1 MEGTKIMIYNLKIS
15 KPIQKSNIVVFFL
28 KNHEMSEHTYLNLN
42 EALRKNKIGIEEYDD
57 VGYRDL
63 LNIKNLSNE
72 SLLLL
77 NGEQI
82 IGHKIKQNRVV
93 ASTSLI
99 EKNSEGIIR
108 VSCGEKNRWSALTNE
123 DISTSD
129 SMFFSR
135 QTLHKQNLS
144 WGQIDSYLYQNGIK
158 SLTKDSSIVY
168 KKNKITVDN
177 IVESFKPEAN
187 VIGLAIGN
195 HFGITSLDVFSNPL
209 LFQHYYKKILRSYVL
224 ANLSNNKK
232 MINLNEKDV
241 NIFLKNVYVA
251 KKRKIMN
258 LKGQHGEKYSLQSK
272 KIVGNVLYDKAKVV
286 HFTALLKNDLNELPD
301 KNKTRKVA

>member
-1 MEGTKIMIYNLKIS
+1 MIYNFKIS
-15 KPIQKSNIVVFFL
+15 KPIQKNNIVVFFL
-28 KNHEMSEHTYLNLN
+28 KNFEMNDRTYLNLN
-42 EALRKNKIGIEEYDD
+42 EGLSKNKIGIEEYDD

-63 LNIKNLSNE
+63 LNIKNLSDE

-93 ASTSLI
+93 ASTTLI
-99 EKNSEGIIR
+99 EKNSEGVIN
-108 VSCGEKNRWSALTNE
+108 VSCGEKNRWSALTNQ
-123 DISTSD
+123 DINTSD

-135 QTLHKQNLS
+135 QTIHKQNLS
-144 WGQIDSYLYQNGIK
+144 WIQIDNYLDQNGIK
-158 SLTKDSSIVY
+158 SLTKDSSILY
-168 KKNKITVDN
+168 KKNKTNVDN

-187 VIGLAIGN
+187 VIGLALGN
-195 HFGITSLDVFSNPL
+195 HYGVTSLDVFSNPL
-209 LFQHYYKKILRSYVL
+209 LFKHYYKKILRSYVL

-232 MINLNEKDV
+232 MINLNEQDV
-241 NIFLKNVYVA
+241 NIFLENVYVA

-286 HFTALLKNDLNELPD
+286 HFTALLKNDLNDLPD

>member
-15 KPIQKSNIVVFFL
+15 KPIQKNNIVVFFL
-28 KNHEMSEHTYLNLN
+28 KNHEMNEHTYLNLN
-42 EALRKNKIGIEEYDD
+42 EGLSKNKIDIQEYDD

-63 LNIKNLSNE
+63 LNIKNLSDE

-77 NGEQI
+77 NGEQL

-93 ASTSLI
+93 VSTSLI
-99 EKNSEGIIR
+99 EKNSEGLIR

-144 WGQIDSYLYQNGIK
+144 WVQIDSYLYQNGIK

-187 VIGLAIGN
+187 IIGLAIGN

-232 MINLNEKDV
+232 MINLNEQDV

-258 LKGQHGEKYSLQSK
+258 LKGQHGEKYSLQSQ

-301 KNKTRKVA
+301 KNKTRKAA

>member
-1 MEGTKIMIYNLKIS
+1 MIYNFKIS
-15 KPIQKSNIVVFFL
+15 KPIQKNNIVVFFL
-28 KNHEMSEHTYLNLN
+28 KNYEMNDHTYLNLN
-42 EALRKNKIGIEEYDD
+42 EGLSKNKIGIEEYDD

-63 LNIKNLSNE
+63 LNIKNLSDE

-93 ASTSLI
+93 ASTTLI
-99 EKNSEGIIR
+99 EKNSEAAIN
-108 VSCGEKNRWSALTNE
+108 VSCGEKNRWSALTNQ

-135 QTLHKQNLS
+135 QTIHKQNLS
-144 WGQIDSYLYQNGIK
+144 WIQIDNYLDQNGIK
-158 SLTKDSSIVY
+158 SLTKDSSILY
-168 KKNKITVDN
+168 KKNKTTVDN

-187 VIGLAIGN
+187 VIGLALGN
-195 HFGITSLDVFSNPL
+195 HFGVTSLDVFSNPL

-232 MINLNEKDV
+232 MINLDEQDV
-241 NIFLKNVYVA
+241 NIFLENVYVA

>member
-1 MEGTKIMIYNLKIS
+1 MIYNLKIS
-15 KPIQKSNIVVFFL
+15 KPIQKNNIVVFFL
-28 KNHEMSEHTYLNLN
+28 KNFAMNGYTYLNLN
-42 EALRKNKIGIEEYDD
+42 EGLSKNKIGIKEYDD

-63 LNIKNLSNE
+63 LNIKNLSDE

-108 VSCGEKNRWSALTNE
+108 VSCGEKNRWSTLTNE

-135 QTLHKQNLS
+135 QTLHKQHLS

-195 HFGITSLDVFSNPL
+195 HFGITSLDVFSNPS

-241 NIFLKNVYVA
+241 NIFLENVYVA

-272 KIVGNVLYDKAKVV
+272 KIVGNVLYDKTKVV
-286 HFTALLKNDLNELPD
+286 HFTALLKNDLNEFPD

>member
-1 MEGTKIMIYNLKIS
+1 MVRGRDRGN
-15 KPIQKSNIVVFFL
+15 FL
-28 KNHEMSEHTYLNLN
+28 IKLHDLYIKTSEMNDHTYLNLN
-42 EALRKNKIGIEEYDD
+42 GGLSKNEVGIEEYDD

-63 LNIKNLSNE
+63 LKIKNLSDE

-108 VSCGEKNRWSALTNE
+108 VSCAEKNRWSALTNE

-144 WGQIDSYLYQNGIK
+144 WGQIDSYLNLNGIK

-168 KKNKITVDN
+168 KKNKTVVDN
-177 IVESFKPEAN
+177 IVESFKPDGN

-195 HFGITSLDVFSNPL
+195 HYGITSLDFFSNPS
-209 LFQHYYKKILRSYVL
+209 LFQHYYKKILRSYVI

-232 MINLNEKDV
+232 IINLDQQDV
-241 NIFLKNVYVA
+241 NIFLENVYVA

-258 LKGQHGEKYSLQSK
+258 FKGHHGEKYSLQSK
-272 KIVGNVLYDKAKVV
+272 KIVGNVLYDKTKVV
-286 HFTALLKNDLNELPD
+286 HFTALLKNDLNEFPD

>member
-1 MEGTKIMIYNLKIS
+1 MIYNLKIS
-15 KPIQKSNIVVFFL
+15 KPIQKNNIVVFFL
-28 KNHEMSEHTYLNLN
+28 KNYEMNDHTYLNLN
-42 EALRKNKIGIEEYDD
+42 EGLSKNKIGIEEYDD

-63 LNIKNLSNE
+63 LNIKNLSDE

-93 ASTSLI
+93 ASTTLI
-99 EKNSEGIIR
+99 EKNSEAAIN
-108 VSCGEKNRWSALTNE
+108 VSCGEKNRWSALTNQ

-135 QTLHKQNLS
+135 QTIHKQNLS
-144 WGQIDSYLYQNGIK
+144 WIQIDNYLDQNGIK
-158 SLTKDSSIVY
+158 SLTKDSSILY
-168 KKNKITVDN
+168 KKNKTTVDN

-187 VIGLAIGN
+187 VIGLALGN
-195 HFGITSLDVFSNPL
+195 HFGVTSLDVFSNPL

-232 MINLNEKDV
+232 MINLNEQDV
-241 NIFLKNVYVA
+241 NIFLENVYVA

>member
-168 KKNKITVDN
+168 NKNKITVDN

-195 HFGITSLDVFSNPL
+195 HFGITSLDVFSNPF

-232 MINLNEKDV
+232 MINVDEQDV

>member
-1 MEGTKIMIYNLKIS
+1 MIYNFKIS
-15 KPIQKSNIVVFFL
+15 KPIQKNNIVVFFL
-28 KNHEMSEHTYLNLN
+28 KNFEMNDHTYLNLN
-42 EALRKNKIGIEEYDD
+42 EGLSKNKIGIEEYDD

-63 LNIKNLSNE
+63 LNIKNLSDE

-93 ASTSLI
+93 ASTTLI
-99 EKNSEGIIR
+99 EKNSEGVIN
-108 VSCGEKNRWSALTNE
+108 VSCGEKNRWSALTNQ
-123 DISTSD
+123 DINTSD

-135 QTLHKQNLS
+135 QTIHKQNLS
-144 WGQIDSYLYQNGIK
+144 WIQIDNYLDQNGIK
-158 SLTKDSSIVY
+158 SLTKDSSILY
-168 KKNKITVDN
+168 KKNKTNVDN

-187 VIGLAIGN
+187 VIGLALGN
-195 HFGITSLDVFSNPL
+195 HYGVTSLDVFSNPL
-209 LFQHYYKKILRSYVL
+209 LFKHYYKKILRSYVL

-232 MINLNEKDV
+232 MINLNEQDV
-241 NIFLKNVYVA
+241 NIFLENVYVA

-286 HFTALLKNDLNELPD
+286 HFTALLKNDLNDLPD

>member
-1 MEGTKIMIYNLKIS
+1 MIYNLKIS
-15 KPIQKSNIVVFFL
+15 TPVQKNNIVVFFL
-28 KNHEMSEHTYLNLN
+28 KNYEMNEHTYLNLN

-63 LNIKNLSNE
+63 LNIKNLSDE

-82 IGHKIKQNRVV
+82 VGHKIKQNRVV
-93 ASTSLI
+93 ASTALI

-123 DISTSD
+123 DISTSV

-135 QTLHKQNLS
+135 QTLNKQNLS

-168 KKNKITVDN
+168 KKNKIIVDN

>member
-1 MEGTKIMIYNLKIS
+1 MIYNLKIS
-15 KPIQKSNIVVFFL
+15 KPLQKNNLVVFFL
-28 KNHEMSEHTYLNLN
+28 KTSVLNNQTYLNLN
-42 EALRKNKIGIEEYDD
+42 AGLNQNKVGIEEYDD

-63 LNIKNLSNE
+63 LKIKNLSDE

-135 QTLHKQNLS
+135 QTLYKQNLS
-144 WGQIDSYLYQNGIK
+144 WAQIDIYLNQNSIK
-158 SLTKDSSIVY
+158 SLTKDSSKVY
-168 KKNKITVDN
+168 RKNKTVVDN
-177 IVESFKPEAN
+177 IVESFKPDTE

-195 HFGITSLDVFSNPL
+195 HYGITSLDVFSNPS
-209 LFQHYYKKILRSYVL
+209 LFKHYYKKILRSYVI
-224 ANLSNNKK
+224 ANLNNNKK
-232 MINLNEKDV
+232 TINLNQHDV
-241 NIFLKNVYVA
+241 NIFLKNIYVA

-258 LKGQHGEKYSLQSK
+258 FKGHRGEKYSLQSK
-272 KIVGNVLYDKAKVV
+272 KIVGNVLYDKTKVV
-286 HFTALLKNDLNELPD
+286 HFTALLKNDLNEFPE

>member
-1 MEGTKIMIYNLKIS
+1 MIYNLKIS
-15 KPIQKSNIVVFFL
+15 TPVQKNNIVVFFL
-28 KNHEMSEHTYLNLN
+28 KNYEMNEHTYLNLN
-42 EALRKNKIGIEEYDD
+42 EGLSKNKIGIEEYDD

-63 LNIKNLSNE
+63 LNIKNLSDE

-93 ASTSLI
+93 ASTALI

-135 QTLHKQNLS
+135 QTLHKQKLS

-177 IVESFKPEAN
+177 IVESFKTEAN
-187 VIGLAIGN
+187 VIGLVIGN

-232 MINLNEKDV
+232 IINLNEQDV
-241 NIFLKNVYVA
+241 NIFLQNVYVA
-251 KKRKIMN
+251 RKRKIMN
-258 LKGQHGEKYSLQSK
+258 LKGQHGEKYSLQSN

-301 KNKTRKVA
+301 KNKTRKAA

>member
-1 MEGTKIMIYNLKIS
+1 MIYNLKIS
-15 KPIQKSNIVVFFL
+15 KPLQKNNIVVFFL
-28 KNHEMSEHTYLNLN
+28 KTSEMNDHTYLNLN
-42 EALRKNKIGIEEYDD
+42 GGLSKNKVGIEEYDD

-63 LNIKNLSNE
+63 LKIKNLSDE

-99 EKNSEGIIR
+99 AENSEGIIR
-108 VSCGEKNRWSALTNE
+108 VSCGEKNRWSALTNQE
-123 DISTSD
+123 IRTSD

-135 QTLHKQNLS
+135 QTVQKQNLS
-144 WGQIDSYLYQNGIK
+144 WEQIDSYLNQNGIK

-168 KKNKITVDN
+168 KKNKTVVDN
-177 IVESFKPEAN
+177 IVESFKPDTN

-195 HFGITSLDVFSNPL
+195 HYGITSLDVFSNPS
-209 LFQHYYKKILRSYVL
+209 LFKHYYKKILRSYVV
-224 ANLSNNKK
+224 ANLNNNKK
-232 MINLNEKDV
+232 IINLNQQDV
-241 NIFLKNVYVA
+241 NIFLENVYIA
-251 KKRKIMN
+251 EKRKIMN

>member
-1 MEGTKIMIYNLKIS
+1 MIYNFKIS
-15 KPIQKSNIVVFFL
+15 KPIQKNNIVVFFL
-28 KNHEMSEHTYLNLN
+28 KNYEMNDHTYLNLN
-42 EALRKNKIGIEEYDD
+42 EGLSKNKIGIEEYDD

-63 LNIKNLSNE
+63 LNIKNLSDE

-93 ASTSLI
+93 ASTTLI
-99 EKNSEGIIR
+99 EKNSEAAIN
-108 VSCGEKNRWSALTNE
+108 VSCGEKNRWSALTNQ

-135 QTLHKQNLS
+135 QTIHKQNLS
-144 WGQIDSYLYQNGIK
+144 WIQIDNYLDQNGIK
-158 SLTKDSSIVY
+158 SLTKDSSILY
-168 KKNKITVDN
+168 KKNKTTVDN

-187 VIGLAIGN
+187 VIGLALGN
-195 HFGITSLDVFSNPL
+195 HFGVTSLDVFSNPL

-232 MINLNEKDV
+232 MINLNEQDV
-241 NIFLKNVYVA
+241 NIFLENVYVA

-301 KNKTRKVA
+301 KNKTRKAA

>member
-1 MEGTKIMIYNLKIS
+1 MIYNLKIS
-15 KPIQKSNIVVFFL
+15 KPLQKNNIVVFFL
-28 KNHEMSEHTYLNLN
+28 KTSEMNDHTYLNLN
-42 EALRKNKIGIEEYDD
+42 GGLSKNKVDIEEYDD

-63 LNIKNLSNE
+63 LKIKNLSDE

-99 EKNSEGIIR
+99 AENSEGIIR
-108 VSCGEKNRWSALTNE
+108 VSCGEKNRWSALTNQE
-123 DISTSD
+123 IRTSD

-135 QTLHKQNLS
+135 QTVQKQNLS
-144 WGQIDSYLYQNGIK
+144 WEQIDSYLNQNGIK

-168 KKNKITVDN
+168 KKNKTVVDN
-177 IVESFKPEAN
+177 IVESFKSDTN

-195 HFGITSLDVFSNPL
+195 HYGITSLDVFSNPS
-209 LFQHYYKKILRSYVL
+209 LFKHYYKKILRSYVV
-224 ANLSNNKK
+224 ANLNNNKK
-232 MINLNEKDV
+232 IINLNQQDV
-241 NIFLKNVYVA
+241 NIFLENVYIA
-251 KKRKIMN
+251 EKRKIMN
-258 LKGQHGEKYSLQSK
+258 LKGHHGEKYSLQSK
-272 KIVGNVLYDKAKVV
+272 KILGNVLYDKTKVV
-286 HFTALLKNDLNELPD
+286 HFTALLKNDLNEFPD

>member
-1 MEGTKIMIYNLKIS
+1 MIYNFKIS
-15 KPIQKSNIVVFFL
+15 KPIQKNNIVVFFL
-28 KNHEMSEHTYLNLN
+28 KNYEMNDHTYLNLN
-42 EALRKNKIGIEEYDD
+42 EGLSKNKIGIEEYDD

-63 LNIKNLSNE
+63 LNIKNLSDE

-93 ASTSLI
+93 ASTTLI
-99 EKNSEGIIR
+99 EKNSEAAIN
-108 VSCGEKNRWSALTNE
+108 VSCGEKNRWSALTNQ

-135 QTLHKQNLS
+135 QTIHKQNLS
-144 WGQIDSYLYQNGIK
+144 WIQIDNYLDQNGIK
-158 SLTKDSSIVY
+158 SLTKDSSILY
-168 KKNKITVDN
+168 KKNKTTVDN

-187 VIGLAIGN
+187 VIGLALGN
-195 HFGITSLDVFSNPL
+195 HFGVTSLDVFSNPL

>member
-1 MEGTKIMIYNLKIS
+1 MIYNLKIS
-15 KPIQKSNIVVFFL
+15 KPLQKNNIVVFFL
-28 KNHEMSEHTYLNLN
+28 KTSEMNDHTYLNLN
-42 EALRKNKIGIEEYDD
+42 GGLSKNKVGIEEYDD

-63 LNIKNLSNE
+63 LKIKNLSDE

-99 EKNSEGIIR
+99 AENSEGIIR
-108 VSCGEKNRWSALTNE
+108 VSCGEKNRWSALTNQE
-123 DISTSD
+123 IRTSD

-135 QTLHKQNLS
+135 QTVQKQNLS
-144 WGQIDSYLYQNGIK
+144 WEQIDSYLNQNGIK

-168 KKNKITVDN
+168 KKNKTVVDN
-177 IVESFKPEAN
+177 IVESFKPDTN

-195 HFGITSLDVFSNPL
+195 HYGITSLDVFSNPS
-209 LFQHYYKKILRSYVL
+209 LFKHYYKKILRSYVV
-224 ANLSNNKK
+224 ANLNNNKK
-232 MINLNEKDV
+232 IINLNQQDV
-241 NIFLKNVYVA
+241 NIFLENVYIA
-251 KKRKIMN
+251 EKRKIMN
-258 LKGQHGEKYSLQSK
+258 FKGHHGEKYSLQSK
-272 KIVGNVLYDKAKVV
+272 KILGSVLYDRTRVV
-286 HFTALLKNDLNELPD
+286 HFTALLKNDLNEFPD